1 MMKKITSVTKKI
13 GLLLTGLAAVSLL
26 LAGCG
31 AGQQT
36 ERSAEGAQ
44 SAEGSS
50 GGYPQR
56 AIEYVVPYAAGGG
69 VDLVA
74 RAVAEKLSEKW
85 GQPVNVVNKPGGGGA
100 TGAQYAL
107 KQAQPDGYTV
117 MANVVSLGS
126 MMTAGYTN
134 PPVKA
139 EDQIFVSRIVQD
151 VPAFTVKSDAQ
162 WQSFEEFSE
171 WVKANPENLT
181 WTTSGVAGF
190 SSFAV
195 AEWLNEI
202 GVDISKTRM
211 IVTKGTAESIPL
223 VAGGNAVLAVHPV
236 SEVSAMAEAGK
247 LKILAVSG
255 EERSPYFPDVPT
267 AREQGIENLSA
278 FWWTGVSM
286 AKGTP
291 DEVVQKW
298 DEALAELA
306 EDPDF
311 TAKLET
317 LKLQPS
323 YLNQQQY
330 QQFLQKET
338 DYYTEL
344 ASKLGLRK

>member
-1 MMKKITSVTKKI
+1 MKKSASRMGKY
-13 GLLLTGLAAVSLL
+13 GFL
-26 LAGCG
+26 LAGLLTVTLAVAGCG
-31 AGQQT
+31 SGQQSKQT
-36 ERSAEGAQ
+36 AAGTQNAAGSADR
-44 SAEGSS
+44 
-50 GGYPQR
+50 YPDR

-107 KQAQPDGYTV
+107 NQAQPDGYTV

-134 PPVKA
+134 PPVKQ

-151 VPAFTVKSDAQ
+151 VPAFTVKGDAQ
-162 WQSFEEFSE
+162 WQDFKAFSN
-171 WVKANPENLT
+171 WVKANPDQLT
-181 WTTSGVAGF
+181 WTTSGVSGF

-255 EERSPYFPDVPT
+255 ENRSPYFPDVPT
-267 AREQGIENLSA
+267 AKEQGVENLSA

-291 DEVVQKW
+291 GEIVQKW

-311 TAKLET
+311 IAKLEA

-323 YLNQQQY
+323 YLNQTEY
-330 QQFLQKET
+330 NPFLQKET
-338 DYYTEL
+338 EYYTEL